1 VTPRAREFD
10 LLACLASAP
19 RQVFTREQLMRQV
32 WDVDVPVATATVTE
46 HIRRVRQRIEK
57 DPRAPRWIETVW
69 SVGYRFNPA
78 PAR

>member
-1 VTPRAREFD
+1 
-10 LLACLASAP
+10 
-19 RQVFTREQLMRQV
+19 MRQV